1 MQFYKSKPPKKDQQP
16 NDDVLSVSI
25 NKVRQDQIVRFLIS
39 NIKYGFK
46 VLGLGKNLGHF
57 QPKEDDSPLS
67 GLRFQ
72 LYKALSELS
81 LGEKMVVT
89 HKIPSIKMSNVE
101 REKFFKLLSKVQEWE
116 NADRQKLEP
125 IIVPGTLF
133 SKPIGRTLLKYN
145 WVRPIQKEHWVP
157 NMRFYEI
164 TDDGRKA
171 LLRANNWWKNQSFW
185 QKCVSCFT
193 E

>member
-1 MQFYKSKPPKKDQQP
+1 MQFHQSKPPKKDPQS
-16 NDDVLSVSI
+16 NDDVLAVFVH
-25 NKVRQDQIVRFLIS
+25 KVRQDHTVRFVVS
-39 NIKYGFK
+39 NVKQGFK
-46 VLGLGKNLGHF
+46 VLGLRKSSA
-57 QPKEDDSPLS
+57 QVQQQEEESPLE

-89 HKIPSIKMSNVE
+89 HKLPSTKMEEIE
-101 REKFFKLLSKVQEWE
+101 REEFFKLLSKSEEWE
-116 NADRQKLEP
+116 NADEHKLEP
-125 IIVPGTLF
+125 IIVPGTWF
-133 SKPIGRTLLKYN
+133 AKPIGTTLLKYN
-145 WVRPIQKEHWVP
+145 WVRPMQKEHWVP

-171 LLRANNWWKNQSFW
+171 LLRARTWWKSQTFW
-185 QKCVSCFT
+185 QKCISCFT